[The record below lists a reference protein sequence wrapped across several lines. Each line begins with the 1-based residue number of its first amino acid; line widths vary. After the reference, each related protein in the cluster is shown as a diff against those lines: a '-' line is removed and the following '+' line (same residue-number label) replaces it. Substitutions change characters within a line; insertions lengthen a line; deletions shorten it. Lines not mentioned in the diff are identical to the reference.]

1 LSPVRFFI
9 LAKYCHNDNI
19 KILKIAIERLSNF
32 KLLNEE
38 NATTKQYIAL
48 PSGQIGD
55 VDEGV
60 VEGSVDV
67 GNPEDLLALANLRA
81 EGNLNLLDLLLLS
94 FTWSHLDEVD
104 WS

>member
-9 LAKYCHNDNI
+9 LAKYCHDDNI
-19 KILKIAIERLSNF
+19 KILKIDIKGISNF
-32 KLLNEE
+32 KLLNEA
-38 NATTKQYIAL
+38 NSTTKPFIAL

-81 EGNLNLLDLLLLS
+81 EGDLDLLDLLLLS